1 MKTMITK
8 ELDTYISYDRKI
20 KRMQDVMGGG
30 FRMEMCAEYC
40 KPLITDGFDLED
52 IVEYFILELRDYSDN
67 RYDDDIAKD
76 KEREELDK
84 ND

>member
-1 MKTMITK
+1 MITK

-52 IVEYFILELRDYSDN
+52 IVEYFIL
-67 RYDDDIAKD
+67 
-76 KEREELDK
+76 
-84 ND
+84 